1 MPYGFH
7 EDKSRY
13 EIPEGMDMA
22 DATGILSIANGGTGA
37 DNADAARA
45 NLHAAGL
52 EIATP
57 SRPGLMS
64 AYDKQQLN
72 RLASGAGMFM
82 GAAAGFGYQN
92 ASGEWWIY
100 VPVRAAGKQKA
111 KVTHISGVSA
121 SVGGYNVSINSMLP
135 AGGLECRIVN
145 GGSLLELH
153 LSGAVSGAGARH
165 AAFVW
170 MSSITINYV

>member
-1 MPYGFH
+1 MPYGFY

-22 DATGILSIANGGTGA
+22 DATGILAVSNGGTGA

-45 NLHAAGL
+45 NLRAAGL
-52 EIATP
+52 ELATP
-57 SRPGLMS
+57 TRAGLMS
-64 AYDKQQLN
+64 VYDKQQLD
-72 RLASGAGMFM
+72 RVASGAGGFI
-82 GAAAGFGYQN
+82 GASAGFGYQN
-92 ASGEWWIY
+92 ANGQWWIY
-100 VPVRAAGKQKA
+100 VPVRAAGKRKA
-111 KVTHISGVSA
+111 KVTQLSGVSA
-121 SVGGYNVSINSMLP
+121 SVGGYNVSISNVIP

-145 GGSLLELH
+145 GGSLLELP

-170 MSSITINYV
+170 MSSIAISYI